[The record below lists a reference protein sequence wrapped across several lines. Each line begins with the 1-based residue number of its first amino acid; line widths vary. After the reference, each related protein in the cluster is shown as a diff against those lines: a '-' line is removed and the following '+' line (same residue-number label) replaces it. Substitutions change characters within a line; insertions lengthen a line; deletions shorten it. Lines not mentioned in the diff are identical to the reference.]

1 MKRDTYLILAWIG
14 ILGTNLGDGAFSVL
28 CFVMAVVYLFAYFN
42 RLRKS

>member
-14 ILGTNLGDGAFSVL
+14 IIGANLGDGGFQVL

-42 RLRKS
+42 HLRKS